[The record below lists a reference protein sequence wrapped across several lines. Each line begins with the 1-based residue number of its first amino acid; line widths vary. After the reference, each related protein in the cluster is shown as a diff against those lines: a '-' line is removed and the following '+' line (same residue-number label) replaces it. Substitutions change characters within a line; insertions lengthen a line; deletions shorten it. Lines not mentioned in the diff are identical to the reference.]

1 MRVAGDRSWVW
12 KGQVCKGRPKSGF
25 ELRSREKVQRSEA
38 FARLEEKLRTTLW
51 ESLIRTLLVQSVLN
65 S

>member
-1 MRVAGDRSWVW
+1 MRVAGDRGWVW

-38 FARLEEKLRTTLW
+38 FARLEEKLRTIEFIIRFLHTL
-51 ESLIRTLLVQSVLN
+51 N
-65 S
+65 F